1 MTIDDLK
8 KLKPFDMVEL
18 MKRGNKIKI
27 DIKKRNNGKFT
38 EYCGGN
44 VTQKCIDEVLELV
57 GLKDVEILEPSKN
70 ILKKLVVFCPVD
82 HAEKVRTA
90 LFSAGAG
97 HIGNYDSCSFNTS
110 GAGSFK
116 ANENANP
123 FVGELNKLHFERKKH
138 DFSLF

>member
-44 VTQKCIDEVLELV
+44 VTQKCIDKV
-57 GLKDVEILEPSKN
+57 KN
-70 ILKKLVVFCPVD
+70 
-82 HAEKVRTA
+82 
-90 LFSAGAG
+90 S
-97 HIGNYDSCSFNTS
+97 DSPTIRKRAAF
-110 GAGSFK
+110 A
-116 ANENANP
+116 ENA
-123 FVGELNKLHFERKKH
+123 RKWK
-138 DFSLF
+138 